1 MDIISRA
8 MKKNLHKC
16 EWIDAETQKWKF
28 FVERVRGRQLFLFGI
43 GEGMNYFLR
52 NYGNRMQIS
61 GVLDNNTGIQGER
74 LKVCCEAAGQSG
86 DGDLII
92 NHPCVL
98 ENFSQQDVVV
108 LITSMNY
115 YQIIER
121 QMRDMGIRHV
131 FVLLMM
137 EADSRE
143 FDSDR
148 ATEDLDEMRRLY
160 IDWCCSQKLEEKKVI
175 MMIGVY
181 GGHARQITRALL
193 KERMDL
199 DIVWVVEN
207 MHMDKPEGVRLVY
220 GRNWESYAY
229 EMETAKIWIYD
240 DIISPQIKKRDAQI
254 YIQVKHWSSIT
265 LKKFYL
271 DDKSPVLTAEV
282 EEAIRYDGARMDY
295 LFSGSKF
302 DEETCKSGFMFRGK
316 AIRLGSARS
325 DILFDKDI
333 QNTVKE
339 RLGIGEAAGI
349 CLYVPTYRLGELEQ
363 TNSMEI
369 MLDMERLLHV
379 LKKKWKKEWY
389 LLVRLHPSLSFGEN
403 SLPENNDIINVGD
416 YQDSQ
421 ELVAVSDIMITDY
434 SSIMF
439 EEAYRKK
446 PVFLYAPDRK
456 AYISRERGLLIDY
469 DTLPFPVA
477 ESNEQLHRLIEDFD
491 IEKYIENLDFFM
503 EKYGV
508 HEDGHASERA
518 AKFVMG
524 LLEGQGSK
532 K

>member
-1 MDIISRA
+1 MDIISKA
-8 MKKNLHKC
+8 MKNNLQMC
-16 EWIDAETQKWKF
+16 EWIDAGTQKWELF
-28 FVERVRGRQLFLFGI
+28 AERVRGRQLYLFGV

-52 NYGNRMQIS
+52 NYGSQVQIS
-61 GVLDNNTGIQGER
+61 GVLDNNAGIQGEI
-74 LKVCCEAAGQSG
+74 LEVCCEAARQTGYEN
-86 DGDLII
+86 LII
-92 NHPCVL
+92 NSPCVL
-98 ENFSQQDVVV
+98 KKFLEKDIVV
-108 LITSMNY
+108 LITSTNY
-115 YQIIER
+115 YQVIER
-121 QMRDMGIRHV
+121 QVRDMGIRHV

-137 EADSRE
+137 EADRRNY
-143 FDSDR
+143 DPGK
-148 ATEDLDEMRRLY
+148 AMEDLDEIRCRH
-160 IDWCCSQKLEEKKVI
+160 ISWCCSQALEEKKLV

-220 GRNWESYAY
+220 GRNWERYAY

-240 DIISPQIKKRDAQI
+240 DIISPQIKKRDEQI

-302 DEETCKSGFMFRGK
+302 DEESCRSGFMFRGK

-333 QNTVKE
+333 QNKVKK
-339 RLGIGEAAGI
+339 RLGIGDAARI

-363 TNSMEI
+363 TNSMDI
-369 MLDMERLLHV
+369 MLDMERLLHA
-379 LKKKWKKEWY
+379 LREKWKREWY
-389 LLVRLHPSLSFGEN
+389 LLVRLHPSLTFGEN
-403 SLPENNDIINVGD
+403 VLPESNYIIYAGD

-421 ELVAVSDIMITDY
+421 ELVAVSDIMITDF

-456 AYISRERGLLIDY
+456 EYINRERGLLIDY

-477 ESNEQLHRLIEDFD
+477 ESNEQLHWEIRNFD
-491 IEKYIENLDFFM
+491 MEKYKENLDTFM
-503 EKYGV
+503 EEYGV

-518 AKFVMG
+518 AKFIAG
-524 LLEGQGSK
+524 LLESQDDRK
-532 K
+532 